1 MPRWQAKKL
10 WCGDRGYPSAL
21 KIGGIQGTNSCE
33 DQHDQGYLPKQMQ
46 NKLSHMRNNCA
57 ASLYIIST
65 SWPVCH

>member
-46 NKLSHMRNNCA
+46 NKLSHMRNM
-57 ASLYIIST
+57 
-65 SWPVCH
+65 